1 MTSFCDHC
9 GGEIEFRY
17 VGGVLRPLHIG
28 GTYCPG
34 SSTNRLRSAR
44 SAFDKVESY
53 LDPNARCPVCGASV
67 YFYRSPYNGR
77 VFFDDVGWPWPKHPC
92 TDKYK
97 GSDAGISRPSGGR
110 LKFHLRGQDGKA
122 REIYQALRVIF
133 EEQDLYVRLKRVGG
147 AKEFRVKISK
157 DELSKQGV
165 VGADIHEAPTIV
177 VLERKDARVEFG
189 FLCGR
194 LQAAVILLAEK
205 MNEYEP
211 PHRPPLIRYRR

>member
-1 MTSFCDHC
+1 MSSICDHC

-34 SSTNRLRSAR
+34 TSNNGPRSAR
-44 SAFDKVESY
+44 SSYDKVESY

-67 YFYRSPYNGR
+67 FFYSSPHNGR

-97 GSDAGISRPSGGR
+97 GNDAGISWSNSSR
-110 LKFHLRGQDGKA
+110 LRFHLKGQDGKP
-122 REIYQALRVIF
+122 RDVYHALRIIA
-133 EEQDLYVRLKRVGG
+133 EDKDLRVKLKKVSG
-147 AKEFRVKISK
+147 AKEFWVTISNE
-157 DELSKQGV
+157 ELSKHGV
-165 VGADIHEAPTIV
+165 AKSDIHEAPTII
-177 VLERKDARVEFG
+177 VLEREDNQIEFG

-194 LQAAVILLAEK
+194 LQSTVILLAD
-205 MNEYEP
+205 
-211 PHRPPLIRYRR
+211 RRVE